1 MRITTGSFTGEYL
14 SMRRAALLALAT
26 ITVAIAGPVGAQE
39 TSYPQKRQQ
48 LVQELENTQRQLQE
62 LRGARLQLAA
72 RIENVLAQ
80 LTEQRAQQLMLSSEQ
95 SSLRQMDSLLTAAQD
110 NLGDQR
116 DRLLTLGDAVRRRS
130 GAVLVVLF
138 RADSSASNDAIA
150 SAALTVDG
158 ANAATRTYTETSRG
172 ALRLGAVDEVFR
184 ASVLPTSHSVVLNLT
199 VGGQPVTQTV
209 NVNASGDA
217 VTYVQFALR
226 NGQLVQTT
234 WTSKGTTP
242 F

>member
-1 MRITTGSFTGEYL
+1 M
-14 SMRRAALLALAT
+14 AAA
-26 ITVAIAGPVGAQE
+26 PVGAQE
-39 TSYPQKRQQ
+39 ATYAQKRQQ
-48 LVQELENTQRQLQE
+48 LVQELETTQNALQE
-62 LRGARLQLAA
+62 LRGQRLQLAA

-80 LTEQRAQQLMLSSEQ
+80 VTEQRAQQLMLSSEQ
-95 SSLRQMDSLLTAAQD
+95 SALRQMDSLLTAAQD

-116 DRLLTLGDAVRRRS
+116 DRLMTLGDAVRRRT

-138 RADSSASNDAIA
+138 RADSSTSQDNVA
-150 SAALTVDG
+150 SASLTVDG
-158 ANAATRTYTETSRG
+158 TSAATRSYTETARS

-184 ASVLPTSHSVVLNLT
+184 ASVLPTAHMVAINLM
-199 VGGQPVTQTV
+199 VNGQPVTQTV
-209 NVNASGDA
+209 NVSASGDA

>member
-1 MRITTGSFTGEYL
+1 MKRV
-14 SMRRAALLALAT
+14 ALAALAT
-26 ITVAIAGPVGAQE
+26 IAVAMAAPLAAQE
-39 TSYPQKRQQ
+39 TTYGQKRQQ
-48 LVQELENTQRQLQE
+48 LVQELETTQRALQE
-62 LRGARLQLAA
+62 LRGQRLQLAA

-80 LTEQRAQQLMLSSEQ
+80 VTEQRAQQLMLSSEQ
-95 SSLRQMDSLLTAAQD
+95 SALRQMDSLLTAAQD
-110 NLGDQR
+110 NLGEQR
-116 DRLLTLGDAVRRRS
+116 DRLMTLGDAVRRRT

-138 RADSSASNDAIA
+138 RADSSTNREEVAN
-150 SAALTVDG
+150 AALTVDG
-158 ANAATRTYTETSRG
+158 TSAATRTYTETARS

-184 ASVLPTSHSVVLNLT
+184 SSVLPTAHSVAINLT
-199 VGGQPVTQTV
+199 VNGQPLTQTV
-209 NVNASGDA
+209 NVNVSGDA

>member
-1 MRITTGSFTGEYL
+1 MKRV
-14 SMRRAALLALAT
+14 ALAALAT
-26 ITVAIAGPVGAQE
+26 ITVAMSAPVAAQE
-39 TSYPQKRQQ
+39 TTYAQKRQQ
-48 LVQELENTQRQLQE
+48 LVRELETTQNSLQE
-62 LRGARLQLAA
+62 LRGQRLQLAA

-80 LTEQRAQQLMLSSEQ
+80 VTEQRAQQLMLSSEQ
-95 SSLRQMDSLLTAAQD
+95 SALRQMDSLLTAAQD

-116 DRLLTLGDAVRRRS
+116 DRLMSLGDAVRRRT

-138 RADSSASNDAIA
+138 RADSSTSQENVA

-158 ANAATRTYTETSRG
+158 TNAASRSYTETARS

-184 ASVLPTSHSVVLNLT
+184 ASVLPTAHTVAINLM
-199 VGGQPVTQTV
+199 VNGQPVTQTV

-234 WTSKGTTP
+234 WSSKGTTP

>member
-1 MRITTGSFTGEYL
+1 VSI
-14 SMRRAALLALAT
+14 RRVMLVALAAVVMT
-26 ITVAIAGPVGAQE
+26 APNSAAAQDP
-39 TSYPQKRQQ
+39 SYGQKRQQ
-48 LVQELENTQRQLQE
+48 LVQELERTQQALQQ
-62 LRGARLQLAA
+62 LRGDRLQLSA
-72 RIENVLAQ
+72 RIENMLAQ
-80 LTEQRAQQLMLSSEQ
+80 VTEQRAQQLMLSNEQ
-95 SSLRQMDSLLTAAQD
+95 ASLRQMDSLLTSAQD

-116 DRLLTLGDAVRRRS
+116 DRLLTLGDAVRKRA

-138 RADSSASNDAIA
+138 RADSSTTQDAVQSASLSI
-150 SAALTVDG
+150 DG
-158 ANAATRTYTETSRG
+158 TSAATRNYTETARG

-184 ASVLPTSHSVVLNLT
+184 SGVLPTAHSVVLSLT
-199 VGGQPVTQTV
+199 VNGQPLTQTV
-209 NVNASGDA
+209 NVNASGES